1 MVVKEVGEPVGEPSS
16 TTDPAA
22 DPAADPVRGR
32 VALVTGASSGIGAAS
47 ARALA
52 EGGAA
57 AVGICARRED
67 RLRTVRDECREHAPA
82 SEMFVVDLAD
92 LDGLGAFAAEV
103 ERTLGRVDL
112 LINNAGVAKRRRM
125 PDLALEELRG
135 VLDLN
140 FLAPVA
146 LTNALLPGMVER
158 GWGRIVNVS
167 SMGTRSAALRVGAYA
182 ASKAA
187 LELWTEGL
195 YLDLLGTG
203 VRAQVLVPGTTAT
216 EFSRPSPDNEEPF
229 PPDPNAQAPEDV
241 AAGLLRLLRSD
252 DFEGFASDAH
262 AATSHAKRSDPNGF
276 LAGIVPLLTPE
287 SDASAAGSPEQS
299 R

>member
-1 MVVKEVGEPVGEPSS
+1 MSAASAGE
-16 TTDPAA
+16 DPIA
-22 DPAADPVRGR
+22 GR

-52 EGGAA
+52 EAGAA

-67 RLRTVRDECREHAPA
+67 RLREVLDACRVHAPD
-82 SEMFVVDLAD
+82 SELFVVDLSEI
-92 LDGLGAFAAEV
+92 DGLASFAAEV
-103 ERTLGRVDL
+103 ERTLGRVDV

-125 PDLALEELRG
+125 PDLALDELRG
-135 VLDLN
+135 VLDIN
-140 FLAPVA
+140 FLAPVV
-146 LTNALLPGMVER
+146 LTNALLPRMVER

-203 VRAQVLVPGTTAT
+203 VRAQLLVPGTTAT
-216 EFSRPSPDNEEPF
+216 EFSRPTPENEEPF
-229 PPDPNAQAPEDV
+229 PPDPNAQSPDDV

-252 DFEGFASDAH
+252 DFEGFASEGH
-262 AATSHAKRSDPNGF
+262 AATSHLKRSNVNGF
-276 LAGIVPLLTPE
+276 LAGIVPLLTPAPTPASNQAE
-287 SDASAAGSPEQS
+287 SK
-299 R
+299 

>member
-1 MVVKEVGEPVGEPSS
+1 MGRGSD
-16 TTDPAA
+16 DPIA
-22 DPAADPVRGR
+22 GR

-52 EGGAA
+52 RAGAA

-67 RLRTVRDECREHAPA
+67 RLREVLDECRVHAPG
-82 SEMFVVDLAD
+82 SELFVVDLSD
-92 LDGLGAFAAEV
+92 VDGIPAFADQV
-103 ERTLGRVDL
+103 EQTLGRVDV

-125 PDLALEELRG
+125 PDLTVAELQG
-135 VLDLN
+135 VLDIN

-146 LTNALLPGMVER
+146 LTNALLPGMIER

-167 SMGTRSAALRVGAYA
+167 SMGTRSGALRVGAYA

-195 YLDLLGTG
+195 YVDLLGTG

-216 EFSRPSPDNEEPF
+216 EFSRPTPENEEPF
-229 PPDPNAQAPEDV
+229 PRDPNAQLPDAV
-241 AAGLLRLLRSD
+241 AAGLLMLLRSE
-252 DFEGFASDAH
+252 DFEGFASEAH
-262 AATSHAKRSDPNGF
+262 AATSHLKRSNVNGF
-276 LAGIVPLLTPE
+276 LAGIVPLLMP
-287 SDASAAGSPEQS
+287 APGSPS
-299 R
+299 GSK

>member
-1 MVVKEVGEPVGEPSS
+1 MEPISKTSEQSVD
-16 TTDPAA
+16 DPIA
-22 DPAADPVRGR
+22 GR
-32 VALVTGASSGIGAAS
+32 IALVTGASSGIGAAS

-52 EGGAA
+52 AAGAA

-67 RLRTVRDECREHAPA
+67 RLQDVLADCREHAPD
-82 SEMFVVDLAD
+82 SELFVVDLSEI
-92 LDGLGAFAAEV
+92 DGLPAFAAEV

-112 LINNAGVAKRRRM
+112 LVNNAGVAKRRRM
-125 PDLALEELRG
+125 PDLELDELRG
-135 VLDLN
+135 VLDIN

-146 LTNALLPGMVER
+146 LTDALLPGMVER

-203 VRAQVLVPGTTAT
+203 VRAQVLIPGTTAT
-216 EFSRPSPDNEEPF
+216 EFSRPTPDNEEPF
-229 PPDPNAQAPEDV
+229 PPDPNAQTPEDV
-241 AAGLLRLLRSD
+241 AAGLLALLRSP
-252 DFEGFASDAH
+252 DFEGFASEAH

-276 LAGIVPLLTPE
+276 LAMVATHLAPGPADE
-287 SDASAAGSPEQS
+287 SH
-299 R
+299 

>member
-1 MVVKEVGEPVGEPSS
+1 MADA
-16 TTDPAA
+16 TTD
-22 DPAADPVRGR
+22 DPIAGR

-52 EGGAA
+52 AADAA

-67 RLRTVRDECREHAPA
+67 RLREVLEDCRVHAPD
-82 SEMFVVDLAD
+82 SELFVVDLSEV
-92 LDGLGAFAAEV
+92 DGLAGFATEV
-103 ERTLGRVDL
+103 ERTLGRVDIL
-112 LINNAGVAKRRRM
+112 VNNAGVAKRRRM
-125 PDLALEELRG
+125 PDLTLDELRS
-135 VLDLN
+135 VLEIN

-146 LTNALLPGMVER
+146 LANALLPGMVER
-158 GWGRIVNVS
+158 RWGRIVNVS

-216 EFSRPSPDNEEPF
+216 EFSRPTPDNEEPF
-229 PPDPNAQAPEDV
+229 PQDPNAQSADDV
-241 AAGLLRLLRSD
+241 AAGLLTLLRSE

-262 AATSHAKRSDPNGF
+262 AATSTAKRSDPNGF
-276 LAGIVPLLTPE
+276 LAGIVPLLTPA
-287 SDASAAGSPEQS
+287 SGSASASSSAES

>member
-1 MVVKEVGEPVGEPSS
+1 MGHHAQES
-16 TTDPAA
+16 DPI
-22 DPAADPVRGR
+22 VGR

-52 EGGAA
+52 EAGAA

-67 RLRTVRDECREHAPA
+67 RLREVLDACRVHAPD
-82 SEMFVVDLAD
+82 SELFVVDLSEV
-92 LDGLGAFAAEV
+92 DGLATFAAEV
-103 ERTLGRVDL
+103 ERTLGRVDVL
-112 LINNAGVAKRRRM
+112 VNNAGVAKRRRM
-125 PDLALEELRG
+125 PDLGLDELRG
-135 VLDLN
+135 VLDIN

-146 LTNALLPGMVER
+146 LTNALLPGMIER

-203 VRAQVLVPGTTAT
+203 VRAQLLIPGTTAT
-216 EFSRPSPDNEEPF
+216 EFSRPTPDNEEPF
-229 PPDPNAQAPEDV
+229 PSDPNAQSAEDV
-241 AAGLLRLLRSD
+241 AAGLLALLRSQE
-252 DFEGFASDAH
+252 FEGFASEGH

-276 LAGIVPLLTPE
+276 LAGIVPLLTPTPG
-287 SDASAAGSPEQS
+287 SASAS

>member
-1 MVVKEVGEPVGEPSS
+1 MADPSSEVGGAG
-16 TTDPAA
+16 DPIA
-22 DPAADPVRGR
+22 GR

-52 EGGAA
+52 AAGAT
-57 AVGICARRED
+57 AVGLCARRED
-67 RLRTVRDECREHAPA
+67 RLREVLEDCRRHAPD
-82 SEMFVVDLAD
+82 SELFVVDLAD
-92 LDGLGAFAAEV
+92 VDGLGAFAARI
-103 ERTLGRVDL
+103 ERTLGRVDVL
-112 LINNAGVAKRRRM
+112 VNNAGVAKRRRI
-125 PDLALEELRG
+125 PDLTLDELRG
-135 VLDLN
+135 VLDVNL
-140 FLAPVA
+140 LAPVA
-146 LTNALLPGMVER
+146 LTNALLPGMIER

-216 EFSRPSPDNEEPF
+216 EFSRPTPDNEEPF
-229 PPDPNAQAPEDV
+229 PPDPNAQTPEDV
-241 AAGLLRLLRSD
+241 AAALLALLRSE

-276 LAGIVPLLTPE
+276 LAGIVPLLAP
-287 SDASAAGSPEQS
+287 AVSPPAPGEPDPS